1 MQERDHQAIK
11 LKEQPILSS
20 ESTVVGLRL
29 SLLIQGMGNGDACSQ
44 EMGCQVRRNGG
55 SGCKKK
61 KKKSPNDSHLFSV
74 DSGRMFTLQ
83 I

>member
-1 MQERDHQAIK
+1 MSERERAHQAIK

-20 ESTVVGLRL
+20 DSTVGSRL
-29 SLLIQGMGNGDACSQ
+29 SVLIQGMGNGSACSQ
-44 EMGCQVRRNGG
+44 EIGCQVRGNGG
-55 SGCKKK
+55 PARKKN
-61 KKKSPNDSHLFSV
+61 PNDGHLFSV